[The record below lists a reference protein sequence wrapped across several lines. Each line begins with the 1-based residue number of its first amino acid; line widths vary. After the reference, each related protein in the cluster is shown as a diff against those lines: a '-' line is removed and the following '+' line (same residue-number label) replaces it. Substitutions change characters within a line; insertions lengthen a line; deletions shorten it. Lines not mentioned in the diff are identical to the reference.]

1 MRTRVAIIG
10 AGPAGPLLSHML
22 HLAGIGRRS
31 LPRQAVRTFDRL
43 HPFSWSGVLAD
54 VAPSSDELIHARH
67 ERGFSL
73 HNLRSEHVGRL
84 YLQVPDDTDPAQWS
98 DERSG
103 SGVPNTSPPG

>member
-1 MRTRVAIIG
+1 
-10 AGPAGPLLSHML
+10 ML
-22 HLAGIGRRS
+22 
-31 LPRQAVRTFDRL
+31 T
-43 HPFSWSGVLAD
+43 D
-54 VAPSSDELIHARH
+54 VAPSSDELIHAHH

-84 YLQVPDDTDPAQWS
+84 YMQVPDDTDPAQWS